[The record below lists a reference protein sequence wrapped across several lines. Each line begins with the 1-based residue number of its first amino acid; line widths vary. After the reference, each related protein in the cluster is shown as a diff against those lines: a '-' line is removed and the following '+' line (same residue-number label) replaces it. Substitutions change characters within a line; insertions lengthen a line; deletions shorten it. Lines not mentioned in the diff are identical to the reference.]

1 MLYTCCLLF
10 VYALTND
17 TKLNQ
22 CKVLPEISVL
32 VYTVKIQT
40 LFTSPQTIQALTAN
54 IMSKMMDHVGG
65 LYFAIWIVSIF
76 TTVIFFKSH
85 NNYSAWVR
93 SHVLLDCPQSNAIL
107 ENSQLSVSCAFQHLS
122 FSCFKTLINL
132 SDNNLTDSI
141 GTTHFLRVRL
151 YF

>member
-1 MLYTCCLLF
+1 MIPNWIKVKCYLKSLYW
-10 VYALTND
+10 Y
-17 TKLNQ
+17 
-22 CKVLPEISVL
+22 I
-32 VYTVKIQT
+32 KIQT
-40 LFTSPQTIQALTAN
+40 LFTSPQTIQALATN
-54 IMSKMMDHVGG
+54 IMSKVVDHIGG
-65 LYFAIWIVSIF
+65 SIYLYSIF

-85 NNYSAWVR
+85 NNNSAWVR

-107 ENSQLSVSCAFQHLS
+107 ENSQQSVSCAFQHLS